1 MLDVGAG
8 FSIPFSVSL
17 SKEIKIE
24 KSERRE

>member
-1 MLDVGAG
+1 MLGVGAG
-8 FSIPFSVSL
+8 FSFLFSVSL